1 MQHISLLKFKLL
13 SHSISRHWSR
23 ATFAATAKHNTIFWI
38 DSKFF
43 SPFFCYFI
51 LVCKIMCVFHQINY
65 FHEAKK
71 TIKACVSLQT
81 SQILRQQFSGLK
93 IVLIGRFHSYVMHIF
108 LVYLGNDFYI
118 VCYKQKIFLFWS
130 NNFQWNLFTLVKH
143 EQKNCNWREN
153 LHGFDMPFSINCL
166 SFTYRISFLPES
178 YKFFCRRRQ

>member
-1 MQHISLLKFKLL
+1 
-13 SHSISRHWSR
+13 
-23 ATFAATAKHNTIFWI
+23 
-38 DSKFF
+38 
-43 SPFFCYFI
+43 
-51 LVCKIMCVFHQINY
+51 MCVFHQINY

-143 EQKNCNWREN
+143 ERKKIVIEEKIFMVLTCHFQLIACH
-153 LHGFDMPFSINCL
+153 LHTGSLFYLN
-166 SFTYRISFLPES
+166 RII
-178 YKFFCRRRQ
+178 FFCRRRQ